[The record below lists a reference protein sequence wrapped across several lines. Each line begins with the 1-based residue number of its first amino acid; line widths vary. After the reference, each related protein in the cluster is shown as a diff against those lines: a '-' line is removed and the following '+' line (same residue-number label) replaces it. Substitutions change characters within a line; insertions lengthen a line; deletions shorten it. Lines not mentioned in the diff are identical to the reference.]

1 MEQIQKQITRQH
13 PALRKFL
20 QRVLAVFLAFAMVLS
35 TALYLLTRIANPS
48 GSVTISEST
57 ADNAYQTLSD
67 DSAYLSAST
76 IERVGMLLKALGRQ
90 PETAEEFEE
99 VASMYVGRGDYAEAA
114 VLYEDSINATDAS
127 DTDTLA
133 TLELKLGSAY
143 VLSGDMEN
151 SEASYLR
158 ALGYDDTL
166 ALANLLLA
174 QIYYEEERYEEAAVQ
189 IDAYLQLVPNDT
201 DNRTLLGNL
210 YESMGQYDLAL
221 GEYLAAYQL
230 TKSADDCI
238 DVARAALLSG
248 DYEMGNRYLS
258 IYLED
263 NEDPDGSVHYL
274 RGASLMGQEDYASAQ
289 ADILEAIEL
298 GYPDAADCYV
308 QLTLC
313 TYMQGDYESTLL
325 YGAQAEALWETPDA
339 ECLQRMGLSEMQLGD
354 YEAAVDYLRQ
364 SAEANPELTEDYY
377 YIATGCLLIGD
388 YEGARSAYGTAIENG
403 YLLQECYYNRAICSL
418 QLEDYESAAYDLLAC
433 LGEGDDETII
443 TSAREILEQLG
454 VELPAE

>member
-1 MEQIQKQITRQH
+1 MEQIQERIKRQH
-13 PALRKFL
+13 PALRKLL
-20 QRVLAVFLAFAMVLS
+20 QRVLAVLLAFAMMLS

-48 GSVTISEST
+48 RSVTISEST

-67 DSAYLSAST
+67 NSAYLSAST
-76 IERVGMLLKALGRQ
+76 IERVGMLLSAIGRQ

-114 VLYEDSINATDAS
+114 VLYEDGINATDAD
-127 DTDTLA
+127 DTDALA

-174 QIYYEEERYEEAAVQ
+174 QIYYEEERYEEAAAQ
-189 IDAYLQLVPNDT
+189 IDAYLKLVPNDT

-274 RGASLMGQEDYASAQ
+274 RGASLMGQEDYAGAQ

-377 YIATGCLLIGD
+377 YIATGCLLTGD

-418 QLEDYESAAYDLLAC
+418 QMEDYESAAYDLLAC
-433 LGEGDDETII
+433 LDEGDDETII